1 MTTIRTSIDPKT
13 LAPVEVAAAYCKIS
27 PATLRSWTS
36 SGHAPH
42 YFLGDEGPYYRKT
55 ELRDWVIANLLVARG
70 GLPTPKRIDILC
82 PVSETE
88 GATPPL
94 SISAIEN
101 LCRLMVNGHTSGI
114 YFLCD
119 GQDVVYVGQSVSVLG
134 RVATHLAERIKE
146 FLPERVFF
154 LPCPAEDLTRIENH
168 YIRLLRPKYNTI
180 GNPQR
185 KPREPKA
192 KSAAETA
199 AQIRYG
205 KVKAGLA
212 EYGL

>member
-1 MTTIRTSIDPKT
+1 MHPTISWVTKARITARPSCVTGLLPIFSWHGEGYSHLREST
-13 LAPVEVAAAYCKIS
+13 FSAPYPRRRV
-27 PATLRSWTS
+27 P
-36 SGHAPH
+36 PH
-42 YFLGDEGPYYRKT
+42 RCRFP
-55 ELRDWVIANLLVARG
+55 
-70 GLPTPKRIDILC
+70 
-82 PVSETE
+82 
-88 GATPPL
+88 
-94 SISAIEN
+94 AIEN

-119 GQDVVYVGQSVSVLG
+119 GQDVVYVGQSVSALG

-199 AQIRYG
+199 AKSGTGRSRPG
-205 KVKAGLA
+205 
-212 EYGL
+212 